1 MSGVVVTD
9 QAFGGVERERA
20 VAERHGCS
28 FEEHRLTQEQE
39 QETAEAVA
47 GARVVFVNFAP
58 MTRPVLAALAPGAV
72 VIRYGIGV
80 DNVDLEAARELGVT
94 VCNVPD
100 YGADT
105 VADHTVALLLA
116 VLRRLDVYT
125 QAIRGDGWIE
135 PARAGAIRGFA
146 ESTVGLIGTGRIGRA
161 VAARLAPFGFRI
173 IAHDPFVDPARLAAA
188 GITALGLEELLAGA
202 DAVSLHAPL
211 TPANRHLLDAE
222 RLALLRPSA
231 VVVNTSRGP
240 LVDQDALAAALRE
253 GRLAGAGLDV
263 FEEEPLPAASPLRGL
278 PNVLLTPHAAFYS
291 DTSLAN
297 LQRLA
302 AEEADRALAGQAL
315 RCQVA

>member
-1 MSGVVVTD
+1 MSDVVVTD

-28 FEEHRLTQEQE
+28 FAEFDVRTEE
-39 QETAEAVA
+39 ETAAAVRGSRA
-47 GARVVFVNFAP
+47 VFVNFAP
-58 MTRPVLAALAPGAV
+58 ITRRVLGELAQGAV
-72 VIRYGIGV
+72 VIRYGIGY
-80 DNVDLEAARELGVT
+80 DNVDVSSARELGVS

-116 VLRRLDVYT
+116 LLRRLDSYT
-125 QAIRGDGWIE
+125 RSIQTDGWVQ
-135 PARAGAIRGFA
+135 PAQVGPIKGFA
-146 ESTVGLIGTGRIGRA
+146 ETTIGLIGTGRIGRA
-161 VAARLAPFGFRI
+161 VAARLAPFGFRVVGF
-173 IAHDPFVDPARLAAA
+173 DPFVDPASLRDA
-188 GITALGLEELLAGA
+188 GIVPLGLDELLGEA

-211 TPANRHLLDAE
+211 TEGNRHLLDAP
-222 RLALLRPSA
+222 RLAALRDGA

-240 LVDQDALAAALRE
+240 LIDEAALADALHA
-253 GRLAGAGLDV
+253 GHLAGAGIDV
-263 FEEEPLPAASPLRGL
+263 FEAEPLPAQSRLRDA

-302 AEEADRALAGQAL
+302 AEEADRALSGLPL
-315 RCQVA
+315 RCAVTT